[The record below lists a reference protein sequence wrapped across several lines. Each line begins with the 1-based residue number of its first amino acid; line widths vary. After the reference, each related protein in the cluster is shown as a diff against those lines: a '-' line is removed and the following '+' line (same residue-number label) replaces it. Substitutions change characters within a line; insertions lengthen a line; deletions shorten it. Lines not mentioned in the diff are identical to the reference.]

1 MKEALYC
8 RMRVVTSIRTK
19 HQNFFERNKKNMFYS
34 LNRFSFLFYS
44 FLKRVC
50 WNSTW
55 RQSYK
60 SLKKQ
65 NIAPKMAYNGA
76 VLLSTPYQNSGLI

>member
-50 WNSTW
+50 LILPGDNPI
-55 RQSYK
+55 K
-60 SLKKQ
+60 ALKKQ

-76 VLLSTPYQNSGLI
+76 VL